1 MCTYL
6 FNLNR
11 TSVIMDIIDSANEI
25 NELHI
30 QASLSNR
37 KPAIKSYNG
46 MCIWCNDEHIAP
58 NSAYCSKDC
67 GDDHAQYKRKNG

>member
-1 MCTYL
+1 
-6 FNLNR
+6 
-11 TSVIMDIIDSANEI
+11 MDSIDSANEI

-46 MCIWCNDEHIAP
+46 MCIWCREEP
-58 NSAYCSKDC
+58 VTENSACCSKEC